1 MTIRPVEP
9 HDREPRVA
17 LGLNRLHAVT
27 REVSRAVG
35 HCELTHLERWP
46 IDVELARAQHRA
58 YEETLGRL
66 GCEVHRLPEEPELPD
81 SVFVEDVALVLDE
94 VAVILRPGAASRR
107 PETDSVARALAP
119 HRRLAP
125 LLGPGTVDGG
135 DVVRVGRDLVVG
147 RSSRSEAAGTAE
159 LAEIVRP
166 YGYTV
171 REAAVSG
178 CLHLKSAVTAIGDGT
193 LLIHRAWVDPTDLSD
208 WRLIE
213 VDPGEPYAANALRVE
228 ETLVYPATAFPA
240 TAEKLERLGYRL
252 EPVDLSE
259 LAKAEGAVTCCSL
272 VFSQD
277 PSS

>member
-66 GCEVHRLPEEPELPD
+66 GCEVHRLLEEPELPD

-147 RSSRSEAAGTAE
+147 RSSRSDAAGTAE
-159 LAEIVRP
+159 LAGVVRP

-178 CLHLKSAVTAIGDGT
+178 CLHLKSAVTAIGEGT

-240 TAEKLERLGYRL
+240 TAEKLERHGYRL

-272 VFSQD
+272 VFT
-277 PSS
+277 